1 MMIFQIERGVRLY
14 GQNEQRLAVKVW
26 LSALR
31 GVRHRSDKFALLG
44 HLYQAYMDFGKYR
57 YVSDGRVNIVVIKYR
72 F

>member
-1 MMIFQIERGVRLY
+1 MRLY

-57 YVSDGRVNIVVIKYR
+57 YTNNEVSFIYTPPQHGVRKPHDLIN
-72 F
+72 